1 VTDAVTRDDLN
12 VVREELNVQLAGVRA
27 DIKDLTLALR
37 DLIRLDGDLKRIEQ
51 AQTRIGRQVDDHEDR
66 LRSVEVGG
74 AGHAK
79 TVGLV
84 DKLVEHA
91 ASLIIGALIALLLL
105 GKVAA

>member
-1 VTDAVTRDDLN
+1 MTDAVTREDLN
-12 VVREELNVQLAGVRA
+12 VVRKELNGQMAGVRA

-51 AQTRIGRQVDDHEDR
+51 AQSRIGRQVDDHEER
-66 LRSVEVGG
+66 MREMEVGS
-74 AGHAK
+74 AGHGK

-91 ASLIIGALIALLLL
+91 ATLIVGALLAVMFL
-105 GKVAA
+105 GKVAT